1 MPRPKRKT
9 TPDKDHK
16 LFAALLVDYRERNNY
31 SQRDAALRLSVS
43 KRTLQNWEQA
53 RAMPQGVG
61 FNAMLQ
67 LISAPSKTSAP
78 KKRTKR

>member
-1 MPRPKRKT
+1 MAYMPRPKRKR

-16 LFAALLVDYRERNNY
+16 MFATLLVDYRVRHNF
-31 SQRDAALRLSVS
+31 SQRDAALKLGVS

-61 FNAMLQ
+61 FNAMLK
-67 LISAPSKTSAP
+67 LIGA
-78 KKRTKR
+78 